1 MIQINQPLVIA
12 QTQDL
17 EIISELINRRE
28 GFIEVFYEIR
38 NENGDVVKSN
48 TVRFTGQEAE
58 AFWQEYTSKTAL
70 YELLVTKIGLNVVVP
85 ELPDVI

>member
-17 EIISELINRRE
+17 FITKTEVKHEEGVIDVSYVIKNEL
-28 GFIEVFYEIR
+28 
-38 NENGDVVKSN
+38 GDVVDGK
-48 TVRFTGQEAE
+48 TIRFAGQEAQDFWS
-58 AFWQEYTSKTAL
+58 AFISKTAL
-70 YELLVTKIGLNVVVP
+70 YELLVTKIGLNVTVP